1 MTHFSPSFCYP
12 SFCSGTPPLQTTL
25 LQVGSYSYEPNAFKY
40 GDGKSSFSL
49 VQHRTRN
56 LWQKNFLIEFD
67 FRTFY
72 PNGVLLV
79 APGSKEKPKHYV
91 ALVLRDGMISLTIRG
106 RRKEEKQ
113 LPVRLNDG
121 QWHRLT
127 LTTVQRKALLRVESG
142 SPDAAPQVNS
152 VQLKLPKKI
161 SASNVLLVGGIGE
174 GNHKLPAEL
183 VSCPG

>member
-1 MTHFSPSFCYP
+1 MIIHTSDNN
-12 SFCSGTPPLQTTL
+12 
-25 LQVGSYSYEPNAFKY
+25 LQVGSYSYEPNAFKF
-40 GDGKSSFSL
+40 GDGKKSFSV

-79 APGSKEKPKHYV
+79 APGSKDKPKHYV

-127 LTTVQRKALLRVESG
+127 LTTVARKALLRVESG
-142 SPDAAPQVNS
+142 SPDSTPQINS

-161 SASNVLLVGGIGE
+161 SASNVLFVGGVAE
-174 GNHKLPAEL
+174 GTQKLPAEL
-183 VSCPG
+183 VRKREENSCNF

>member
-1 MTHFSPSFCYP
+1 M
-12 SFCSGTPPLQTTL
+12 
-25 LQVGSYSYEPNAFKY
+25 
-40 GDGKSSFSL
+40 

-79 APGSKEKPKHYV
+79 APGSKDKPKHYV
-91 ALVLRDGMISLTIRG
+91 SLVLRDGMISLTVRG

-127 LTTVQRKALLRVESG
+127 LTTVARKALLRIQSG
-142 SPDAAPQVNS
+142 SPDATPQINS

-161 SASNVLLVGGIGE
+161 SASNVLFVGGIPEAG
-174 GNHKLPAEL
+174 HKLPSEL
-183 VSCPG
+183 VRTIWEVIKVGELIFCFFFHFRPPNWRCSRAVLGNLA